1 MWRAEFGPSVNLLAD
16 PQHLARALPLPPTAG
31 EHAPLSD
38 HEAGTNYF
46 FNDRGEQH
54 MRTATVLSAVLA
66 AGLGFGA
73 ATLEA
78 QTSANIQATATVLS
92 AVTVAAGNDLQF
104 GNVTPGVN
112 KTIAIA
118 DAGAGRFDV
127 TKAATQGVT
136 LSFTLP
142 TNLTDG
148 GNNLPI
154 GTWTGGW
161 NTSATP
167 AGATAFTPSAAG
179 TNTAATAG
187 TGIVV
192 YVGATVSPGGAQ
204 VAGNYSGTV
213 TMSVVYF

>member
-1 MWRAEFGPSVNLLAD
+1 
-16 PQHLARALPLPPTAG
+16 
-31 EHAPLSD
+31 
-38 HEAGTNYF
+38 
-46 FNDRGEQH
+46 

-66 AGLGFGA
+66 AGFSLGA

-78 QTSANIQATATVLS
+78 QTSATIQATATVLS
-92 AVTVAAGNDLQF
+92 AVTVAAGTDLVF

-112 KTIAIA
+112 KTVAIA

-127 TKAATQGVT
+127 TKAASQGVT

-142 TNLTDG
+142 TDLSDG
-148 GNNLPI
+148 VNNLPI
-154 GTWTGGW
+154 GSWTGGW

-167 AGATAFTPSAAG
+167 AGATAFVPSAGG

-187 TGIVV
+187 TSIVV
-192 YVGATVSPGGAQ
+192 YVGATVSPAAAQ
-204 VAGNYSGTV
+204 VAGNYTGDV